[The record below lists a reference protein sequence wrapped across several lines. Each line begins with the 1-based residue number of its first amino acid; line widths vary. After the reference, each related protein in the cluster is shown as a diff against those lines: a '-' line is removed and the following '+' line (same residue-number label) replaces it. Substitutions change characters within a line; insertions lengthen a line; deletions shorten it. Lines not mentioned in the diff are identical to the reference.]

1 MMKKILLA
9 GGAGYIGTELCKRL
23 LRLDYKVTVIDDLWF
38 GNNLDPRVE
47 RFTVSSLREIRF
59 DLQKNG
65 YLITAVDSAI
75 EKLEDIFAQRELE
88 QKLITLGYGEFV
100 QELNALKE
108 LLTSRISRKKGHKFD
123 RRRWPNQGYSVKQ
136 VDQLC
141 SQLATHLAGTLLV
154 SAKDVRLSVFK
165 TKRGGYA
172 EHQVDAF
179 IDKFVE
185 LIQRETV
192 LQKASR

>member
-1 MMKKILLA
+1 MSGEMFSRAKRFGYNIEQVEKFLA
-9 GGAGYIGTELCKRL
+9 AAKSQY
-23 LRLDYKVTVIDDLWF
+23 
-38 GNNLDPRVE
+38 LDP
-47 RFTVSSLREIRF
+47 TVQIFDVGSLRATRF
-59 DLQKNG
+59 DLERNG
-65 YLITAVDSAI
+65 YLIGAVDSAI
-75 EKLEDIFAQRELE
+75 EKLEDVFAQRELE
-88 QKLITLGYGEFV
+88 RELLSLGYGEFV
-100 QELNALKE
+100 QQLNSLKE
-108 LLTSRISRKKGHKFD
+108 LLGSRVNRKNGHKFD
-123 RRRWPNQGYSVKQ
+123 RRRWPNQGYSRKQ

-141 SQLATHLAGTLLV
+141 SQLATHLNGTLLV

-192 LQKASR
+192 LKQSSR